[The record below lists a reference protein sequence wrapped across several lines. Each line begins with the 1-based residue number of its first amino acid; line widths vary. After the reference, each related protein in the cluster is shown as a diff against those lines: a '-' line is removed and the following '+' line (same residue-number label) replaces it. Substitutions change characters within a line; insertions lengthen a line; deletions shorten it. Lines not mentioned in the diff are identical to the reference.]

1 MTAAISTAAR
11 SRSFSSAS
19 SSSRTLFA
27 VEVMDWRLWWTCPRS
42 SRQCSHRTAA
52 LNTARASTSSTE
64 YQTVRRVRSE
74 SCTAVPLYQ
83 LIALSAPRANQGRP
97 FGVVELPAEPLD
109 VDVDDVRKRVVV
121 LVPDV
126 LGDVGAAHDVASAAR
141 EVFEERVLTARQRHF
156 PALRPDALA
165 RNVDGKGTDRKAI
178 GGQRTPV
185 AAGGGAGGAPG
196 APAGAPA
203 PWGRMR

>member
-27 VEVMDWRLWWTCPRS
+27 VELIDLRLSSNCSRS

-64 YQTVRRVRSE
+64 YQTVKRVRSE

-97 FGVVELPAEPLD
+97 IGVVELPAEPLD

-121 LVPDV
+121 LVPHV

-156 PALRPDALA
+156 PAGRPDSPPRKVACKATGWNAL
-165 RNVDGKGTDRKAI
+165 GEHP
-178 GGQRTPV
+178 TP
-185 AAGGGAGGAPG
+185 G
-196 APAGAPA
+196 PAL
-203 PWGRMR
+203 